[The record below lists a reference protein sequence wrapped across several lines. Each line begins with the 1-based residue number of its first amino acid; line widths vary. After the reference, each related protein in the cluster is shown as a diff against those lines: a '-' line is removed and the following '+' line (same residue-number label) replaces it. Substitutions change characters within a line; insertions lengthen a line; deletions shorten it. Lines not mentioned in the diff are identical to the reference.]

1 MADLSLSSPLPSS
14 TRQYPVYW
22 SAFTVLSG
30 LVDPLMGVFVK
41 IASIFWWPRLPG
53 KADTPRRRKRGLLL
67 VLGGIEGPSPYNHA
81 MACGVLRAGYRGAV
95 KRFGWNRGVPFLRS
109 LVNLMSRRHHA
120 RQTAR
125 LVERI
130 VWFKTRYPEA
140 PVSLL
145 AQSGGCWIVIKA
157 LELLPADM
165 GVHSAVLIAPSMSP
179 AYNIS
184 LAASKCAAG
193 LTSIGGP
200 GDYFFLGLGTTLFG
214 TSDRVH
220 TPSAG
225 WIGWHHHPT
234 GFREVRWH
242 PSWVRYGYFSNHT
255 SSSAVRFI
263 QCVLVGSFTT
273 QSTARRT
280 STVAVTQANIL
291 LHQSVQPS

>member
-1 MADLSLSSPLPSS
+1 MSDVAANCSSIPTT
-14 TRQYPVYW
+14 TRPYGWHW
-22 SAFTVLSG
+22 SAFAILSG

-41 IASIFWWPRLPG
+41 IASIFWWPRLPA

-81 MACGVLRAGYRGAV
+81 MACGVLRSRYRGAV
-95 KRFGWNRGVPFLRS
+95 RRFGWNRGIPFLRS

-130 VWFKTRYPEA
+130 VAYKFQNPDA
-140 PVSLL
+140 PISLL
-145 AQSGGCWIVIKA
+145 AQSGGCWIVLKA
-157 LELLPADM
+157 LEQLPADLR
-165 GVHSAVLIAPSMSP
+165 VHSAVLIAPSMSP
-179 AYNIS
+179 GYDIS

-200 GDYFFLGLGTTLFG
+200 GDFFFLGLGTTLFG

-225 WIGWHHHPT
+225 WIGWHHHPP

-242 PSWVRYGYFSNHT
+242 PNWVRHGYFSNHT
-255 SSSAVRFI
+255 SSSAVRFV
-263 QCVLVGSFTT
+263 QHALAPLYSFTAT
-273 QSTARRT
+273 PR
-280 STVAVTQANIL
+280 
-291 LHQSVQPS
+291 